1 YLQKNWDVGV
11 VYCNG
16 YCINE
21 KGKVLYK
28 IFPENHVEQNNPERL
43 LLDCYFNLPSNSLIR
58 RNAIEKAGPFD
69 EALRSAQDH
78 DMAIRLAEVTRLA
91 YIDEPLWYYRR
102 HPSSQ
107 SGLHAKRR
115 WQAGFTILEKA
126 CKRYPYPKK
135 ICRKRKS
142 VLNFRM
148 GQCFLEEKKNLNAL
162 IHFLKAGILD
172 PIRSLKV
179 ISGKEKISSPH
190 S

>member
-1 YLQKNWDVGV
+1 
-11 VYCNG
+11 
-16 YCINE
+16 
-21 KGKVLYK
+21 LYR
-28 IFPENHVEQNNPERL
+28 IFSENHVEQNNPERL